1 MASAGVTL
9 SVSRI
14 LVVDRDP
21 VFRRF
26 VREHVAPAAAG
37 DIVIDEAETWAEA
50 GQPALADVIL
60 LGTDTPG
67 SGGLED
73 IRAAGAEAP
82 VIVVSG
88 TGSLSLA
95 VSAMRAGAAD
105 FLVRPIRAEALCA
118 SIDRAAAR
126 QLPTPMTAPVQDKGT
141 DFERFIG
148 RSDVMRGVFEMI
160 SRIAPSR
167 APVFVTGESGT
178 GKELTAE
185 AIHARSGRPGAFVA
199 INCAAIPRD
208 LMESEIFG
216 HVRGAF
222 TGAQDDRPGAAE
234 LADGGTLFL
243 DEICEMD
250 PELQTKLLRFIQT
263 GTVRR
268 VGDTALRPVDVRFV
282 CATNRSPEDE
292 VAAGRFRSDLY
303 YRLHVLP
310 VDLPPLRQRPED
322 ILPIAEATLAAFAE
336 EEGRA
341 FTGFDADA
349 RALLLGYEWPGNV
362 RQLQNVI
369 RRVVVMNDGREIAV
383 EMLAMALAHAG
394 QPGAGSIGKAAPAT
408 GEPTAVLS
416 WQGSPG
422 TPNETA
428 ARRGGPAAI
437 EPYAVQ
443 ERRIIEA
450 ALEACDGN
458 VGQAAAALEISPS
471 TIYRKKQGWLA
482 EGPCSRSAA

>member
-9 SVSRI
+9 LVSRI

-26 VREHVAPAAAG
+26 VREQVVPHAG
-37 DIVIDEAETWAEA
+37 TCVVVDEAVTWADA
-50 GQPALADVIL
+50 SAANAADVIL
-60 LGTDTPG
+60 LAADRPDGD
-67 SGGLED
+67 GLSD
-73 IRAAGAEAP
+73 LPAACEHAP
-82 VIVVSG
+82 VIVTSSS
-88 TGSLSLA
+88 GSLSLA
-95 VSAMRAGAAD
+95 VAAMRAGAAD
-105 FLVRPIRAEALCA
+105 FLVKPIRLEALCA
-118 SIDRAAAR
+118 AIGRAASSAR
-126 QLPTPMTAPVQDKGT
+126 PLPAPVRRQAT

-148 RSDVMRGVFEMI
+148 RSDIMRGVFEMI

-185 AIHARSGRPGAFVA
+185 AIHARSGRTGAFVA

-222 TGAQDDRPGAAE
+222 TGAQDARQGAAE

-250 PELQTKLLRFIQT
+250 PDLQTKLLRFIQT

-268 VGDTALRPVDVRFV
+268 VGDTSLRPVDVRFV
-282 CATNRSPEDE
+282 CATNRTPEAE

-322 ILPIAEATLAAFAE
+322 ILPIAEASLAVFAE

-341 FTGFDADA
+341 FRGFDADA
-349 RALLLGYEWPGNV
+349 RALLLHYDWPGNV

-369 RRVVVMNDGREIAV
+369 RRVVVMNDGEEIAAA
-383 EMLAMALAHAG
+383 MLAMALAHAG
-394 QPGAGSIGKAAPAT
+394 QPGTVAANGNEPATLKPNTGGTSILAWNGNAAVAEEAAPSRL
-408 GEPTAVLS
+408 PV
-416 WQGSPG
+416 
-422 TPNETA
+422 
-428 ARRGGPAAI
+428 AI
-437 EPYAVQ
+437 EPYWIQ
-443 ERRIIEA
+443 ERRIIEQ
-450 ALEACDGN
+450 ALEACRGN

-471 TIYRKKQGWLA
+471 TIYRKKQGWLTD
-482 EGPCSRSAA
+482 SSAA